1 MGTPLRTWRDVRAE
15 VLARIQSRQ
24 WKPGDLIPG
33 EADLAAEFGCAR
45 ATVNRA
51 LRDLAEAGLLDRRR
65 RAGTRVATH
74 PVGKATVAIP
84 ILRLEIEARG
94 QSYGYG
100 LISQSTAQPPPDV
113 AARMR
118 LAPGTEAMR
127 VTALHLAD
135 GRPYALEDR
144 WINRAALPQLAGAD
158 FSAISPNEWLVAN
171 APLSHG
177 DIAFSAVT
185 ASPEIA
191 GILGADPG
199 TALFVID
206 RDTWD
211 ADRAVTSVRLTF
223 APGYRMRTS
232 I

>member
-15 VLARIQSRQ
+15 VLARIQSRR
-24 WKPGDLIPG
+24 WKSGDLIPG

-51 LRDLAEAGLLDRRR
+51 LRELAEAGLLDRRR

-74 PVGKATVAIP
+74 PIGKATVAIP

-100 LISQSTAQPPPDV
+100 LISQSVGAPPVDV
-113 AARMR
+113 AARMG
-118 LAPGTEAMR
+118 LTPAAEAMR
-127 VTALHLAD
+127 ITALHLAD

-144 WINRAALPQLAGAD
+144 WINAAALPQLAEAD
-158 FSAISPNEWLVAN
+158 FTTISPNEWLVAN

-177 DIAFSAVT
+177 DIAFSAMT
-185 ASPEIA
+185 ATPDIA
-191 GILGADPG
+191 ATLGADPG
-199 TALFVID
+199 AALFVID

-211 ADRAVTSVRLTF
+211 AERAVTSVRLTF